1 MEASNEI
8 RKLTM
13 PVLYYVKQRH

>member
-8 RKLTM
+8 RKIAM